1 MDFQEITQYEKKL
14 YDKGIKY
21 VAGIDE
27 VGRGPLAGP
36 FVVSAVILD
45 LEKIFNPDFQK
56 MLSGNVVE
64 KGIELK
70 SVGIKGKNKE
80 MNKKIGGEKSI
91 EDVKK
96 SEEEVCRNND
106 EKHFKNFENSEN
118 NILLYKQIRDSKK
131 VTPKRREILS
141 EFIKT
146 EAISY
151 SIEVFEPEEIDNLGI
166 SELTQKAFFQAIK
179 KLKIKPQYVLTDTF
193 EVAKI
198 TKDHQQNIINGDGKS
213 LSIASASIV
222 AKVFRDNL
230 MVEEAKKYPEYSFE
244 KHKGYGTKVH
254 IEALMKFGPCKI
266 HRKSLE
272 PIKSILGM

>member
-96 SEEEVCRNND
+96 SKEEVYRNND

-254 IEALMKFGPCKI
+254 IEALRKFGPCKI
-266 HRKSLE
+266 HRKSFE

>member
-193 EVAKI
+193 EVARI

-266 HRKSLE
+266 HRKSFE

>member
-56 MLSGNVVE
+56 MLSDNVVE
-64 KGIELK
+64 KRIELK

-96 SEEEVCRNND
+96 SKEEVYRNND

-193 EVAKI
+193 EVARI

-266 HRKSLE
+266 HRKSFE

>member
-56 MLSGNVVE
+56 MLSDNVVE
-64 KGIELK
+64 KRIELK

-96 SEEEVCRNND
+96 SKEEVYRNND

-266 HRKSLE
+266 HRKSFE